1 MMTTTTTNEAEPRAK
16 RSKNHTHSSLGT
28 ILGSSNDENA
38 ASTAEKQ
45 GEDDLQAKI
54 VAAWNNQKNEED
66 QLNNHPDAAFAATV
80 TILSTQV
87 DKLIQEGIAAFH
99 EAESNGSELAHV
111 QQEMTRKD
119 AEIASL
125 RAAEEKN
132 TVALSVRTIDSLLV
146 IPFVAEGHLI

>member
-16 RSKNHTHSSLGT
+16 RSKNHTLSSLGT

-54 VAAWNNQKNEED
+54 VAAWNNQNNEED
-66 QLNNHPDAAFAATV
+66 QLNNHPDAAFAATL

-87 DKLIQEGIAAFH
+87 DKLIPS
-99 EAESNGSELAHV
+99 ESHQSKLAHV

-146 IPFVAEGHLI
+146 IPFVAEGH